1 MREMMKD
8 HLNEVMYGAR
18 HSAIREFSNLAK
30 QTPGCV
36 ALTLGEPDFDT
47 PSEIRDEVMR
57 SLGNHETHYIMNNG
71 IPALR
76 ERIAEKE
83 NQRLGTSYTQDN
95 IIVTAGAQEGVFL
108 SLYSILN
115 PGDEVIVPVPAFVIY
130 EEITGLC
137 RGKFVPMDISDNN
150 FQIDRAKLESLITPR
165 TKAIVLNS
173 PNNPTG
179 CILNRKSLE
188 AVRDVAKGRSIFVI
202 ADDVYQ
208 ELTYTDECHSIG
220 EYHADLQ
227 DRLMVVQSFSKPYA
241 MTGWRMGY
249 ICVDETI
256 RERMELLHQFMITS
270 TPAPFQQAALRALDV
285 DVTAFRETYRKRR
298 AYMLKRLRDMGLC
311 AVEPEGAFYV
321 FPSIAK
327 WHISSGDF
335 CRRMIQEVGLAA
347 TPGFAFGSDDHIRL
361 TYCYSDEE
369 LETGLDRLEQFLQ
382 ILDLEQRQREN

>member
-1 MREMMKD
+1 MMKQ
-8 HLNEVMYGAR
+8 HLNEAVYGAR
-18 HSAIREFSNLAK
+18 RSAIREFSNLAK

-47 PSEIRDEVMR
+47 PKEIRDEVTR
-57 SLGNHETHYIMNNG
+57 SLDNHETHYIMNNG

-76 ERIAEKE
+76 ARIAEKE

-95 IIVTAGAQEGVFL
+95 IIVTAGAEEAVFL
-108 SLYSILN
+108 ALFSILN
-115 PGDEVIVPVPAFVIY
+115 PGDEVIVPIPAFVIY

-137 RGKFVPMDISDNN
+137 RGRFVPMDISDND
-150 FQIDRAKLESLITPR
+150 FQIDREKLESLITPR

-179 CILNRKSLE
+179 CILNRESLE
-188 AVRDVAKGRSIFVI
+188 AVRDVASERNIFVI

-208 ELTYTDECHSIG
+208 ELTYTDACHSIG

-227 DRLMVVQSFSKPYA
+227 DKLMVVQSFSKPYA

-249 ICVDETI
+249 ICVDASI
-256 RERMELLHQFMITS
+256 RERMELVHQFMVTS

-285 DVTAFRETYRKRR
+285 DVTPFLETYRKRR
-298 AYMLKRLRDMGLC
+298 AYMLRRLEEMGLPV
-311 AVEPEGAFYV
+311 VEPEGAFYA

-327 WHISSGDF
+327 WQLSSGDF

-369 LETGLDRLEQFLQ
+369 LKTGLDRLEQFLR
-382 ILDLEQRQREN
+382 ILDREQEAQ